1 MSGGAAPRSQSSLVR
16 HRKLTYVDPVG
27 VRDTGTIASWIGPD
41 FSGLDD
47 DWATNDK
54 TYRIAPVSAQGIM
67 MLVVKNADRTL
78 DITLTGALDQTFT
91 FRVSTIPDPGP
102 RGLHVAL
109 KWDLGQVKLYL
120 SEKHVDT
127 ANA

>member
-1 MSGGAAPRSQSSLVR
+1 MEPSGSLVR
-16 HRKLTYVDPVG
+16 HRKLTYLDPVG
-27 VRDTGTIASWIGPD
+27 VRDTGTIESWIGPD
-41 FSGLDD
+41 FTPRLDD

-54 TYRIAPVSAQGIM
+54 TYRIAPVSSQGIM
-67 MLVVKNADRTL
+67 MSVVKNADRTL